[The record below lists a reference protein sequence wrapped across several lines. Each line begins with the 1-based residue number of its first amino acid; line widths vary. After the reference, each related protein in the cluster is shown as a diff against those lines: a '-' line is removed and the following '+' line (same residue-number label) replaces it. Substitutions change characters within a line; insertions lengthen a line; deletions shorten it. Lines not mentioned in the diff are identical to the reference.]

1 MFSSINGSVMRDVM
15 KHLIR
20 SPQGAVGLF
29 ILVVAALM
37 VCGGAHIAPYDP
49 ESISILAR
57 YKAPSAEHWF
67 GTDQLGRDIFSRV
80 MVGARATIVLSL
92 LATLMSMVT
101 GAVIGTASA
110 YLGGKTDEAIMR
122 TMDAVMS
129 IPSR

>member
-1 MFSSINGSVMRDVM
+1 MRDVM

-57 YKAPSAEHWF
+57 YKAP
-67 GTDQLGRDIFSRV
+67 
-80 MVGARATIVLSL
+80 
-92 LATLMSMVT
+92 
-101 GAVIGTASA
+101 
-110 YLGGKTDEAIMR
+110 
-122 TMDAVMS
+122 
-129 IPSR
+129 

>member
-1 MFSSINGSVMRDVM
+1 MRDVM

-57 YKAPSAEHWF
+57 YKAPRQNTGSVPISSDA
-67 GTDQLGRDIFSRV
+67 IFS
-80 MVGARATIVLSL
+80 AA
-92 LATLMSMVT
+92 
-101 GAVIGTASA
+101 
-110 YLGGKTDEAIMR
+110 
-122 TMDAVMS
+122 
-129 IPSR
+129 